1 MKAVVL
7 KSGCTLESLRELLK
21 NTDARASCP
30 ENSTYWFVFLSLAL
44 GFLKSN
50 IYYLLTYYLIS
61 ESVKV
66 SVAQSCLTLHYLIEC
81 NLPGLSIHGILQA
94 RILEWVAIPFS
105 RESS

>member
-1 MKAVVL
+1 MMAVVL

-44 GFLKSN
+44 GLKKNN

-61 ESVKV
+61 ENVKV
-66 SVAQSCLTLHYLIEC
+66 LVAQ
-81 NLPGLSIHGILQA
+81 
-94 RILEWVAIPFS
+94 
-105 RESS
+105 

>member
-44 GFLKSN
+44 GLKKYN

-61 ESVKV
+61 ENVKV
-66 SVAQSCLTLHYLIEC
+66 LVAQSCLTLHYLIEC

-105 RESS
+105 KESS